1 MKKPVIVVLV
11 VAVLAAVGAYLLL
24 GARRNGQSALQL
36 SGTVETREIQ
46 VGSKVGGRVRAVL
59 VEEGQLVR
67 KGAPLVRF
75 DVDELLAQREQL
87 RGRVAEAEAQTA
99 RLQAGYR
106 PEEIQQAEAA
116 TRRELAS
123 LQQLQHGPRP
133 EEIAQAVAD
142 YEAAK
147 ADASNA
153 ASVFAR
159 VDKLHMSGD
168 VSAQAHDDARSRRD
182 QLAGRAESARQR
194 LVLLRAGTRVEEIRA
209 AEQRYRS
216 AQAAEQMMHNGYR
229 KEDVAEARARLIQAK
244 AQLSEMEVRV
254 AESEVLSPTE
264 ARVEVVSVRP
274 GDLVPASHV
283 VVTLL
288 EASQLW
294 VKVYVPEPELGR
306 IAVGQSASVQ
316 VDSFPD
322 RHFTGAI
329 EQISDRGEF
338 LPRNIQTREDRSH
351 QVFGVKV
358 RLDNSAGLLKS
369 GMAATVQLQVQ
380 K

>member
-1 MKKPVIVVLV
+1 MKKPVIFVLIV
-11 VAVLAAVGAYLLL
+11 VALAAVGAYLLL
-24 GARRNGQSALQL
+24 GERRNGPSALQL

-59 VEEGQLVR
+59 VEEGQLVQ

-87 RGRVAEAEAQTA
+87 RGRVAETEAQTA

-123 LQQLQHGPRP
+123 LQQAQHGPRP

-142 YEAAK
+142 YDAAK
-147 ADASNA
+147 ADALNA

-159 VDKLHMSGD
+159 VDNLYKTGD
-168 VSAQAHDDARSRRD
+168 VSAQAHDEARARRD
-182 QLAGRAESARQR
+182 QLAGRAESSRQR
-194 LVLLRAGTRVEEIRA
+194 LALLRAGTRTEEVRA
-209 AEQRYRS
+209 ADQRYRS
-216 AQAAEQMMHNGYR
+216 AQAAEQMMHRGYR
-229 KEDVAEARARLIQAK
+229 KEDIAEARARLTQAK
-244 AQLSEMEVRV
+244 AQLSELEVRL
-254 AESEVLSPTE
+254 AESDVLAPTA

-274 GDLVPASHV
+274 GDLVAASRA

-306 IAVGQSASVQ
+306 IAVGQAAAVH
-316 VDSFPD
+316 VDSFPE
-322 RHFTGAI
+322 RQFSGVI

-351 QVFGVKV
+351 QVFGAKV
-358 RLDNSAGLLKS
+358 RLDNSSGVLKS

>member
-1 MKKPVIVVLV
+1 MKKPLIVVLV
-11 VAVLAAVGAYLLL
+11 IAVLAAIGAYMLLA
-24 GARRNGQSALQL
+24 ARRNGQSALQL

-46 VGSKVGGRVRAVL
+46 VGSKVGGRVLAVL
-59 VEEGQLVR
+59 VEEGQLV
-67 KGAPLVRF
+67 KKDAPLVRF
-75 DVDELLAQREQL
+75 DINELLAQREQQ
-87 RGRVAEAEAQTA
+87 RGRVAEAEAQAA
-99 RLQAGYR
+99 RMQAGYR
-106 PEEIQQAEAA
+106 LEEIQQAEAA

-123 LQQLQHGPRP
+123 LQQAQHGARP
-133 EEIAQAVAD
+133 EEIAQAEAD
-142 YEAAK
+142 HEAAK
-147 ADASNA
+147 ADAANA
-153 ASVFAR
+153 AAVFAR
-159 VDKLHMSGD
+159 VDKLHATGD

-194 LVLLRAGTRVEEIRA
+194 LALLRAGTRSEEVRV
-209 AEQRYRS
+209 AEHRYRS
-216 AQAAEQMMHNGYR
+216 AQAAEEMMHRGYR
-229 KEDVAEARARLIQAK
+229 KEEVAEAKARLTQAK
-244 AQLSEMEVRV
+244 AQLVEIEVRV
-254 AESEVLSPTE
+254 AESEVLAPTE

-274 GDLVPASHV
+274 GDLVPASRA

-294 VKVYVPEPELGR
+294 VKVYVPEPELGH

-316 VDSFPD
+316 VDSFRD
-322 RHFTGAI
+322 RHFSGTI

>member
-1 MKKPVIVVLV
+1 MKKPVIIVL
-11 VAVLAAVGAYLLL
+11 AIAALAAVVAYLFL
-24 GARRNGQSALQL
+24 GASRNGQSALQL

-67 KGAPLVRF
+67 SGAPLVRF
-75 DVDELLAQREQL
+75 DVDELLAQRDQL

-106 PEEIQQAEAA
+106 PEELQQAEAA

-123 LQQLQHGPRP
+123 LQEAQHGPRP
-133 EEIAQAVAD
+133 EEIGQALAD
-142 YEAAK
+142 YDAAK
-147 ADASNA
+147 ADAINA

-159 VDKLHMSGD
+159 VDSLFKTGD
-168 VSAQAHDDARSRRD
+168 VSAQAHDEARARRD
-182 QLAGRAESARQR
+182 QLQGRAESSRQR
-194 LVLLRAGTRVEEIRA
+194 LALLRAGTRSEEVQA
-209 AEQRYRS
+209 AGQRYRS
-216 AQAAEQMMHNGYR
+216 VQAAEQMMHKGYR
-229 KEDVAEARARLIQAK
+229 KEDVAEARARLTQAQ
-244 AQLSEMEVRV
+244 AQLSELEVRL
-254 AESEVLSPTE
+254 AESTVLAPTE

-274 GDLVPASHV
+274 GDLVAASRA

-306 IAVGQSASVQ
+306 IAVGQLAAVQ

-322 RHFTGAI
+322 RQFTGAI

-338 LPRNIQTREDRSH
+338 LPRNIQTREDRGH

-358 RLDNSAGLLKS
+358 RLDNSTGLLKS
-369 GMAATVQLQVQ
+369 GMAATVQLRVQ